1 MDLDR
6 DINRYIRA
14 LTRSPKLGSQVAFH
28 CVKPESRPQWAE
40 PARPWPAFIR
50 KILSESHIKKLY
62 RHQVQAID
70 RVRSGKNVV
79 VATPTASGKTLIYNL
94 PVLETCMADPTAKA
108 IYVFP
113 LKALAQDQLRVF
125 EELANRLG
133 GRQPAAAI
141 YDGDTTAWFRKK
153 IRQAPPEVLLTNP
166 EMLHLAFLAYH
177 RKWAPVFAGL
187 KFVVVDEIHTYRG
200 VLGSHMALVLRRL
213 QRICLHYGS
222 SPTFIFCSATVA
234 NPAEFAQ
241 QLSGLNVVPVTEGSA
256 PRGRCHLLL
265 MDPEQGPAQTAIL
278 LLKAALH
285 RGLRS
290 IVYTQSRKLTE
301 LLAVWSGSQAGKFA
315 NRIRA
320 YRAGFLPQ
328 ERRAIEKKLA
338 TGELLAVI
346 STSALELGIDIGD
359 LDLCLLVG
367 YPGSVVALLQRAGRV
382 GRSGQDSA
390 TILIAGQDAL
400 DQYFLR
406 NPEDLINKAP
416 EAAVT
421 NPFNPEILSKH
432 LVCAAAEMPLRANEP
447 LMSTIAIQQT
457 AAERE
462 RKGDLLK
469 SADGRHWYAKR
480 RAPHRK
486 IDLRG
491 TGIRF
496 NIIDKHS
503 GQNRGGIDGFRAFTE
518 THPGAI
524 YMHQGETYLV
534 EDLDLVSRIV
544 TVSAARVNYYTRA
557 RTDKET
563 DIIAAHD
570 ENSIGGIS
578 IAFGRLKVT
587 DRVSGYEKWRIRP
600 RQKLAAFDLDL
611 PPLVFETDGFWL
623 SIPYAFESDT
633 QSNYIDFLGSLHAV
647 EHAAIGMFPL
657 VVMSDR
663 NDLAG
668 FSTLYHPQRGCAAI
682 FIYDAIPG
690 GAGLSKMAYAKLEKL
705 LAYTL
710 KAIKECPCQSGCPAC
725 VHSPKCGS
733 GNRPIDKQGAVFLLE
748 KWCSAAAEPTVA
760 GDVDNATA
768 SLKGLKNISRVHRTA
783 AGRIDTTAATQHPQ
797 APASKPS
804 EHKPKGISVRSETR
818 YAVLD
823 LETQRSASEV
833 GGWHRAHRMG
843 VSCAILFDSRAEQ
856 FQAFTEKD
864 VWQLIENLKNFEL
877 IVGFN
882 IKRFDYRVLAG
893 YADFD
898 FNRLPTLDLL
908 EAVHTHLG
916 YRLSLDHLAAVT
928 LGVSKTGNGLQ
939 ALKCWQQGRMDKIVT
954 YCRDDVAI
962 TRDLFLFGRDNGYVL
977 FEDRTGQRLRIPVEW

>member
-1 MDLDR
+1 
-6 DINRYIRA
+6 
-14 LTRSPKLGSQVAFH
+14 
-28 CVKPESRPQWAE
+28 
-40 PARPWPAFIR
+40 
-50 KILSESHIKKLY
+50 
-62 RHQVQAID
+62 
-70 RVRSGKNVV
+70 
-79 VATPTASGKTLIYNL
+79 
-94 PVLETCMADPTAKA
+94 MADPTAKA
-108 IYVFP
+108 MYVFP

-125 EELANRLG
+125 SELANRLS
-133 GRQPAAAI
+133 GRQPTAAI

-153 IRQAPPEVLLTNP
+153 IRRAPPEALLTNP
-166 EMLHLAFLAYH
+166 EMLHLAFLPYH
-177 RKWAPVFAGL
+177 RKWIPVFAGL

-200 VLGSHMALVLRRL
+200 VLGAHMALVLRRL
-213 QRICLHYGS
+213 QRICHHYGS

-241 QLSGLNVVPVTEGSA
+241 QLSGLNVAPVTEGNA
-256 PRGRCHLLL
+256 PRGRRHILL
-265 MDPEQGPAQTAIL
+265 MDPEQGPARTAIL

-285 RGLRS
+285 RGLRT

-301 LLAVWSGSQAGKFA
+301 LLAVWSGSQAGRFA
-315 NRIRA
+315 DRIRA

-338 TGELLAVI
+338 TGDLLAVI

-406 NPEDLINKAP
+406 NPQDLINKAP
-416 EAAVT
+416 EAAVI
-421 NPFNPEILSKH
+421 NPFNPEILSRH
-432 LVCAAAEMPLRANEP
+432 LVCAAAEMPLGENEP
-447 LMSTIAIQQT
+447 LMSGVAIRQ
-457 AAERE
+457 AAADLEQ
-462 RKGDLLK
+462 KGDLLK
-469 SADGRHWYAKR
+469 SADGMHWYAKR
-480 RAPHRK
+480 RAPHRE

-496 NIIDKHS
+496 NIIDRHS
-503 GQNRGGIDGFRAFTE
+503 GQHTGEIDGFRAFSE

-524 YMHQGETYLV
+524 YLHQGETYLV
-534 EDLDLVSRIV
+534 ADLDLATRIV

-557 RTDKET
+557 RTEKET
-563 DIIAAHD
+563 DIIEADD
-570 ENSIGGIS
+570 ENSLWGIPIG
-578 IAFGRLKVT
+578 AGRLKIT
-587 DRVSGYEKWRIRP
+587 DRVTGYEKWRIRP
-600 RQKLAAFDLDL
+600 RQKIAAFDLDL
-611 PPLVFETDGFWL
+611 PPLVFDTDGFWL
-623 SIPYAFESDT
+623 AIPHMVESAT
-633 QSNYIDFLGSLHAV
+633 QSNHIDFLGSLHAI
-647 EHAAIGMFPL
+647 EHAVIGMFPL

-668 FSTLYHPQRGCAAI
+668 FSTLYHPQLGSAAI

-690 GAGLSKMAYAKLEKL
+690 GAGLSKMAYAKLGKL

-710 KAIKECPCQSGCPAC
+710 KAIKECPCESGCPSC

-733 GNRPIDKQGAVFLLE
+733 GNRPIDKQGAIILLE
-748 KWCSAAAEPTVA
+748 KWCFAAGKTTAA
-760 GDVDNATA
+760 GEVDNAPATLNYANNNPSVSQAAVRKIESTA
-768 SLKGLKNISRVHRTA
+768 EKDAS
-783 AGRIDTTAATQHPQ
+783 AT
-797 APASKPS
+797 KPV
-804 EHKPKGISVRSETR
+804 EHKPKGRAGRPETR
-818 YAVLD
+818 FGVLD
-823 LETQRSASEV
+823 LETQRSAAEV

-843 VSCAILFDSRAEQ
+843 ISCAILFDSRTGQ
-856 FQAFTEKD
+856 FLTFTDKE
-864 VWQLIENLKNFEL
+864 VLQLIEDLKNLEL

-908 EAVHTHLG
+908 EAIHTHLG
-916 YRLSLDHLAAVT
+916 YRLSLDHLATVT
-928 LGVSKTGNGLQ
+928 LGVSKSANGLQ
-939 ALKCWQQGRMDKIVT
+939 ALQWWKQGRMDRIVA

-962 TRDLFLFGRDNGYVL
+962 TRDLFLFGRNNGYVL
-977 FEDRTGQRLRIPVEW
+977 FKDRTGHRLRIPVDWGKEFIV